1 VNISAVKFHYEVQ
14 IAALGVRG
22 QATFEQ
28 ALLGVRK
35 KGLAN
40 LKLKHSYAGPG
51 HSYTE
56 GTAELRI
63 LINLVR
69 FLVSEHRQRVTS
81 TGHLKFELETGKP
94 GPGRALSFKT

>member
-1 VNISAVKFHYEVQ
+1 MRFQYEVQ

-28 ALLGVRK
+28 ALLAVKK

-40 LKLKHSYAGPG
+40 LKLKNSYAGPG

-56 GTAELRI
+56 STVELRI

-69 FLVSEHRQRVTS
+69 LLVSEHRQRLTS
-81 TGHLKFELETGKP
+81 SGTFKLDLEARK
-94 GPGRALSFKT
+94 GRPD